1 MSPIA
6 SQLLLWGIVGGSL
19 LLGGLMRVSGRCSDA
34 EREVEAG
41 LHSHTCTI
49 CGRVQR
55 WLESFDQLSPCVACQ
70 VRELRRPLVIDLE
83 VFADADAI
91 AACLDGP
98 AVLPKRPDE
107 IASTMAETA

>member
-1 MSPIA
+1 MSPLA
-6 SQLLLWGIVGGSL
+6 SQLLLWGIVGGAM
-19 LLGGLMRVSGRCSDA
+19 LLGGLMKVSGRCSDA

-41 LHSHTCTI
+41 LHTHTCTI

-55 WLESFDQLSPCVACQ
+55 WLEPFDQSSPCVACQ
-70 VRELRRPLVIDLE
+70 ARELRRPLDIDLDA
-83 VFADADAI
+83 FADADAL
-91 AACLDGP
+91 AVYLDGP